1 MKACPTPPAEA
12 GAPIALPHC
21 MSQPVTLRDV
31 RLGTVRY
38 LNVLP
43 LLDGL
48 DAQIPRSRWIA
59 TTPRELAARMQEGA
73 LDVAIMPTFE
83 VLRAGGLEVVPDG
96 AIACDGAV
104 RSVQLFCKVPPRDV
118 RRVLLDRSS
127 LTSAHL
133 VQVIARE
140 HLRIAPRW
148 RTSDAPLA
156 ADFDHASVPED
167 AILAIGDTALAWENA
182 FPHRVDLGEA
192 WRALEGLPFVFAL
205 WAIRPGVALDSEV
218 IEALVAAR
226 DRGTARAAAIAAEA
240 PLVPG
245 MTRAGL
251 VQYLTEAIRY
261 RLGEREWL
269 AIERYRDHLV
279 AMGLLPEG
287 TPLPRAASWVR

>member
-1 MKACPTPPAEA
+1 
-12 GAPIALPHC
+12 

-31 RLGTVRY
+31 RIGIVPY

-48 DAQIPRSRWIA
+48 EADVPRDRWTA
-59 TTPRELAARMQEGA
+59 ATPRELAARMQAGA

-83 VLRAGGLEVVPDG
+83 VLRAGGLEVVPD
-96 AIACDGAV
+96 AVIACDGPV

-118 RRVLLDRSS
+118 RSVLLDRSS

-133 VQVIARE
+133 VQVIARK

-156 ADFDHASVPED
+156 ADFDHAAAPED
-167 AILAIGDTALAWENA
+167 AILAIGDTALAWEDA

-192 WRALEGLPFVFAL
+192 WRAMEGLPFVFAL
-205 WAIRPGVALDSEV
+205 WAIRPGIALDAAV

-226 DRGTARAAAIAAEA
+226 DRGTARAEAIALEA
-240 PLVPG
+240 PLAPG
-245 MTRAGL
+245 VTRAGL

-261 RLGEREWL
+261 RLGEHEWL
-269 AIERYRDHLV
+269 AIERYRDHLA

-287 TPLPRAASWVR
+287 TPLPRAASCAR